1 MIFIPDQ
8 SIIRMGIRMLHRPH
22 ADVLVSDQGGN
33 RCRIDRD
40 ADAVE
45 AQFVGIHHM
54 CDPSPDHRSM
64 PCAIEPFIDF
74 TFSGFSG
81 GNQQIIGQQL
91 RGLHRIIFPGIQC
104 MSLGDH
110 CHPGFFIHRQHVEFL
125 CVIRG
130 RDHGNLTQS
139 LCYAVIHI
147 ICVAVPQIV
156 LYMRM
161 SLLKSRDPFRKKAR
175 ATALYRSNVQR
186 TLQAFLPLSD
196 ILLRPVH
203 QVQDLIRILQEQLS
217 LFCQGHFMGC
227 AKEQCRPQLRLQI
240 LDLTA
245 QGRLRDRQL
254 LRGFREAFLLR
265 HCLEIPD
272 MPQFHLSSI
281 LLPCFFQK
289 PA

>member
-1 MIFIPDQ
+1 
-8 SIIRMGIRMLHRPH
+8 
-22 ADVLVSDQGGN
+22 
-33 RCRIDRD
+33 
-40 ADAVE
+40 
-45 AQFVGIHHM
+45 M

-139 LCYAVIHI
+139 LRYAVIHI

-161 SLLKSRDPFRKKAR
+161 SLLKSSDPFRKKAR
-175 ATALYRSNVQR
+175 ATDAMYNVPCSPSLRSL
-186 TLQAFLPLSD
+186 TSSSD
-196 ILLRPVH
+196 RFTRS
-203 QVQDLIRILQEQLS
+203 RI
-217 LFCQGHFMGC
+217 
-227 AKEQCRPQLRLQI
+227 
-240 LDLTA
+240 
-245 QGRLRDRQL
+245 
-254 LRGFREAFLLR
+254 
-265 HCLEIPD
+265 
-272 MPQFHLSSI
+272 
-281 LLPCFFQK
+281 
-289 PA
+289 